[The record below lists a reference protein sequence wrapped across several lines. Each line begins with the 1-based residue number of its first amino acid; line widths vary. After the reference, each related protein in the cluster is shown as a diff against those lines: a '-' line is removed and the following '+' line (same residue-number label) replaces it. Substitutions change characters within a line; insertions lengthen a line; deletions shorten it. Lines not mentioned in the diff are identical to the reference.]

1 MIDPTAR
8 AWAYLSRV
16 AEPPC
21 AQLAAL
27 VRCVGPVEAADRVRR
42 GQVGNELAQHTGAR
56 REIDR
61 AADDLELL
69 MRRGGRL
76 ITPDDDE
83 WPVLAFAAFSGAGAR
98 ARPCGHSPLVL
109 WALGPARL
117 DEVAPRAAAVVG
129 TRAATPTASMS
140 RPIWPPGWQS
150 ATSRSSPVAPTG
162 STVRLTARRWIP
174 RASPWPYWPADLTS
188 RIRRAI
194 RRCYIAL
201 PNMGCCSP
209 NTRPVSVRP
218 GTGS

>member
-69 MRRGGRL
+69 MRPGGGHLDGEPCLGLAHHIGEVRRRLGGGVGRGDPPGQ
-76 ITPDDDE
+76 
-83 WPVLAFAAFSGAGAR
+83 AG
-98 ARPCGHSPLVL
+98 
-109 WALGPARL
+109 GPA
-117 DEVAPRAAAVVG
+117 
-129 TRAATPTASMS
+129 
-140 RPIWPPGWQS
+140 
-150 ATSRSSPVAPTG
+150 
-162 STVRLTARRWIP
+162 
-174 RASPWPYWPADLTS
+174 
-188 RIRRAI
+188 
-194 RRCYIAL
+194 
-201 PNMGCCSP
+201 
-209 NTRPVSVRP
+209 
-218 GTGS
+218 

>member
-56 REIDR
+56 RGIDR

-129 TRAATPTASMS
+129 TRAATAY
-140 RPIWPPGWQS
+140 GEH
-150 ATSRSSPVAPTG
+150 VAADLAAG
-162 STVRLTARRWIP
+162 LAERDVAVVSGGAARRWIP